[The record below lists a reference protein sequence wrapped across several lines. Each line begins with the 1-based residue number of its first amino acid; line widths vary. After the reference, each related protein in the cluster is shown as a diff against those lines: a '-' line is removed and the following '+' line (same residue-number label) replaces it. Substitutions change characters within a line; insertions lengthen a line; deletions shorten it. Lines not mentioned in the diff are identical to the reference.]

1 MHRPPGRQNVGPADH
16 RSPIRKRDQQRS
28 SLIGKE
34 LGLADHLLR
43 GVVDRGDGGL
53 PTRSHGRAGHR
64 VTGNRRQDSEGVGWE
79 YVRVCVDDYSRLA
92 YAEVLPDERQESAVA
107 FLDRAAQ
114 WFAQFGV
121 TVRRVLTDNG
131 SCYRS
136 RMFMKRCRELDI
148 RKKFTRPYR
157 PQANG
162 KAERFIQTL
171 LREWAYFRSYKTSNE
186 RSVLLPRYLTHYNEH
201 RQHGSLG
208 YKPPITRL
216 PGVHNVA
223 GIHS

>member
-1 MHRPPGRQNVGPADH
+1 MKKLEPPEPVIRYEHDGPGEMLHLDIKKLGRFW
-16 RSPIRKRDQQRS
+16 
-28 SLIGKE
+28 
-34 LGLADHLLR
+34 
-43 GVVDRGDGGL
+43 
-53 PTRSHGRAGHR
+53 RAGHR

-79 YVRVCVDDYSRLA
+79 YVHLCVDDYSRLA

-121 TVRRVLTDNG
+121 TVRRVLTDDG

-157 PQANG
+157 PQTNG

-201 RQHGSLG
+201 RQHSSLG